1 MSVPLKKE
9 KGKYSYGDYRTW
21 PDEEKWEI
29 IKGIPYYMSPAPLRK
44 HQEISGTLF
53 AKIYNHLENKT
64 CKVYAAP
71 FDVRFPAGEEK
82 DEDIETVVQPDITV
96 VCDQN
101 KLDDWGCKGTPDF
114 IIEILSP
121 ATAKRDLGEKFD
133 LYEASGVK
141 EYWVVFPLDKVIHV
155 YLLNEDG
162 KYEKNISYYENDKLV
177 STILE
182 GLEVDLKQVFA

>member
-1 MSVPLKKE
+1 MSVPLKKQKE
-9 KGKYSYGDYRTW
+9 KYSYGDYRMW
-21 PDEEKWEI
+21 PDDEKWEI
-29 IKGIPYYMSPAPLRK
+29 INGVPYYMSPAPARK
-44 HQEISGTLF
+44 HQEISMELCYQIRNYLKDK
-53 AKIYNHLENKT
+53 A

-71 FDVRFPAGEEK
+71 FDVRFPAGDET

-96 VCDQN
+96 VCDEN
-101 KLDDWGCKGTPDF
+101 KLDDWGCKGAPDF
-114 IIEILSP
+114 IVEILSP

-162 KYEKNISYYENDKLV
+162 KYEKNISYYEDNILPATV
-177 STILE
+177 LE